1 MIGVQLPISTHI
13 FTGVPQDSDYII
25 EVIAINGIGGNAT
38 MKFLKGIIIMYQCF
52 IVIVYIL

>member
-13 FTGVPQDSDYII
+13 FTGVPRDSNYII

-38 MKFLKGIIIMYQCF
+38 MKFLKGIIIIYQCF
-52 IVIVYIL
+52 IVIV